1 LAKFPFD
8 AITNK
13 SDWKD
18 HFETPLEC
26 AQFFWDGGEIAMPF
40 DKLVSWAQR
49 SQQAYDKLW
58 KHALDL
64 KKPSDEMKVKLF
76 DALVRT
82 RPRKGKGDT
91 EFRDKYLYY
100 MARQLVRDYGLNL
113 TRSPSTD
120 VESAASVL
128 VQLIGITAGEVRM
141 NAILTK
147 QRAIIENDP

>member
-8 AITNK
+8 AVSKK

-26 AQFFWDGGEIAMPF
+26 AQFLWDGGEIAMPF
-40 DKLVSWAQR
+40 DELVSWAQR

-58 KHALDL
+58 KHALSL
-64 KKPSDEMKVKLF
+64 ENPSDETKAKLF

-100 MARQLVRDYGLNL
+100 IARQLVRDYGLNL

-120 VESAASVL
+120 VESASSVL
-128 VQLIGITAGEVRM
+128 VQLKDDIPGEVRM